1 MINTTMVHE
10 FPALAPRAKV
20 HLVDHG
26 TELLKMFADK
36 GHAYA
41 ARILEKDGVELL
53 LGTGVK
59 AIGPGPRDPVRRDAR
74 SRRAA
79 SSGAA
84 A

>member
-1 MINTTMVHE
+1 MVHE

-20 HLVDHG
+20 ILVDHG
-26 TELLKMFADK
+26 KELLKMFFDK

-41 ARILEKDGVELL
+41 ARILEKDGVELR
-53 LGTGVK
+53 LGDRRQGHR
-59 AIGPGPRDPVRRDAR
+59 ARPRDPVRRERR
-74 SRRAA
+74 SRPAA